1 MKTAIVHYW
10 LVGMRGGERVLEEI
24 CKIYPDADI
33 YTHVFDPAHITPLI
47 KQHKIQTSFIAK
59 LPFAVRHYQKY
70 LGFMPRALEQLD
82 LSGYDLILS
91 SESGPTKGIVPAP
104 GARHIC
110 YCHSPMRY
118 IWDEFHTYTNHL
130 DPVSRFAFSHIAHR
144 MRIWDVVSAARVDAF
159 VANSS
164 FTASRIERYYRRPAD
179 IVFPPVDTSRFAP
192 SANRGNYFLFAS
204 QLVPYKKADLAVE
217 AFRNIDAPLY
227 VVGDGSERKRLEKTA
242 PANVTFLGRVSD
254 NQLEKLYA
262 ECRALIFPGQEDFGI
277 VPLEAMASGRPVIA
291 FNKGGA
297 RDTVIPNETGLF
309 FDEQSASALTAAVKR
324 FYLIEDQ
331 FDQERLVAHA
341 ASFSQDR
348 FRTEFKQAVDR
359 VLNGDPVSPPAY
371 NMMPPE
377 NRADTKT
384 YQAGRNV

>member
-33 YTHVFDPAHITPLI
+33 YTHVFDPTRITPLI
-47 KQHKIQTSFIAK
+47 KKHKIQTSFIAK

-104 GARHIC
+104 GARHVC

-118 IWDEFHTYTNHL
+118 IWDEFHTYTNNL
-130 DPVSRFAFSHIAHR
+130 DPVSRFVFSRVAHR
-144 MRIWDVVSAARVDAF
+144 MRIWDVVSAARVDGF

-164 FTASRIERYYRRPAD
+164 FTAARIERYYRRPAD
-179 IVFPPVDTSRFAP
+179 VVFPPVDTNRFAP
-192 SANRGNYFLFAS
+192 SAQRGNYFLFAS
-204 QLVPYKKADLAVE
+204 QLVPYKKAGLAID

-227 VVGDGSERKRLEKTA
+227 VVGDGSERKRLKSSA
-242 PANVTFLGRVSD
+242 PSNVKFLGRVSD
-254 NQLEKLYA
+254 AELEKLYA

-297 RDTVIPNETGLF
+297 RDIVRTVRG
-309 FDEQSASALTAAVKR
+309 SGYALD
-324 FYLIEDQ
+324 L
-331 FDQERLVAHA
+331 
-341 ASFSQDR
+341 
-348 FRTEFKQAVDR
+348 
-359 VLNGDPVSPPAY
+359 DPH
-371 NMMPPE
+371 
-377 NRADTKT
+377 
-384 YQAGRNV
+384 